1 MVGEKV
7 SPASA
12 GAVAAGGRSPV
23 SPTRVK
29 RGTGNSAPLPHRI
42 PRMRGIPH
50 LGCATLLLLISC
62 GGDRPERGTLPP
74 LHYLATADQAGP
86 VAYRDPVGAIS
97 PDGNWL
103 ASLERG
109 QIRFAP
115 AAGGAAQRIG
125 PGTAS
130 IRYLTWFPDSRRVL
144 VHENVFD
151 RSRQEWWVYDRADG
165 SRSPLWPDRPAD
177 AAPATGALGQLSW
190 SVDGSAV
197 AGVTRED
204 GISTLWVL
212 GPTGGNAAPQASGGN
227 LSFPAWSPDG
237 QIACLVRTGQRQH
250 LHLPCSAPEPL
261 FDEQEAYGRIA
272 FSPDGEWVIY
282 GVPGEGGFLDLW
294 MRRVSGGR
302 RTRLTRFAR
311 DAYSP
316 SAGAGGE
323 VVFKSQDYRVF
334 LATAPADGGPSE
346 PLTAFQSETPTW
358 SPDGS
363 EIAFTYGS
371 WRHVTD
377 DIHYPDIAQHLGTV
391 PVSVETPHREPR
403 RVVRQS
409 YSEDQ
414 GMQWSP
420 NGRWIVF
427 HTHEESDD
435 IWLMAADGSGARQI
449 SEDGHETGWARWSP
463 DGRFVVFTS
472 YRRDRTGARHGG
484 LYVIGVDQET
494 GEVTARAATGTSR
507 GFRPG
512 RDPGRVGGFRRN
524 PPLRSRRGGGQEE
537 PLDGVPRGR
546 RAGPLPRVRVGPDPL
561 RDRGLAGRPLGGL
574 HRPRRRRLLPGVP
587 GPAQAVEI
595 RNRSPRTRPTRPSPP
610 GPRSA
615 TGSRSQ
621 SSATEPT
628 SGGSIRSRWRA
639 EGCPRSQAQ
648 D

>member
-1 MVGEKV
+1 
-7 SPASA
+7 
-12 GAVAAGGRSPV
+12 
-23 SPTRVK
+23 
-29 RGTGNSAPLPHRI
+29 
-42 PRMRGIPH
+42 MRGIPY
-50 LGCATLLLLISC
+50 LGCATLLLLAAC

-103 ASLERG
+103 ATLERG

-115 AAGGAAQRIG
+115 AAGGAAPRIG

-130 IRYLTWFPDSRRVL
+130 IRYLTWFPDSRQVL

-165 SRSPLWPDRPAD
+165 SRSPLWPDRPAE
-177 AAPATGALGQLSW
+177 ATPSTGALAQLSW
-190 SVDGSAV
+190 SADGSAIV
-197 AGVTRED
+197 GVTRAD
-204 GISTLWVL
+204 GASTLWVL
-212 GPTGGNAAPQASGGN
+212 DAEGGNAAPQAGGDR

-237 QIACLVRTGQRQH
+237 QIACLVRAGERQH

-261 FDEQEAYGRIA
+261 FDDQEAYGRIA

-311 DAYSP
+311 DAYAP
-316 SAGAGGE
+316 SVGAGGE

-334 LATAPADGGPSE
+334 LATAPADGGASE

-363 EIAFTYGS
+363 EIAFTFGS

-463 DGRFVVFTS
+463 EGRFVVFTS
-472 YRRDRTGARHGG
+472 YRRDETGARHGG

-494 GEVTARAATGTSR
+494 GEVAAPQQEVPLEGFDQDVIQAEWADSGETLLFESAEAVGRKSLWTVSR
-507 GFRPG
+507 EGGKPTRFHEFGSDQIHSGIGVSPDG
-512 RDPGRVGGFRRN
+512 RWAAYID
-524 PPLRSRRGGGQEE
+524 
-537 PLDGVPRGR
+537 
-546 RAGPLPRVRVGPDPL
+546 RAGDGFFQVFRVP
-561 RDRGLAGRPLGGL
+561 LAGGDPEQLTSDPTHKTQPAWSPLGDRIAFTVFSYRSHFWRIHPFSL
-574 HRPRRRRLLPGVP
+574 RR
-587 GPAQAVEI
+587 
-595 RNRSPRTRPTRPSPP
+595 
-610 GPRSA
+610 
-615 TGSRSQ
+615 
-621 SSATEPT
+621 
-628 SGGSIRSRWRA
+628 
-639 EGCPRSQAQ
+639 
-648 D
+648 

>member
-1 MVGEKV
+1 MHGFRYVGGV
-7 SPASA
+7 
-12 GAVAAGGRSPV
+12 AV
-23 SPTRVK
+23 
-29 RGTGNSAPLPHRI
+29 
-42 PRMRGIPH
+42 
-50 LGCATLLLLISC
+50 LLLISC

-109 QIRFAP
+109 QIRLAP

-212 GPTGGNAAPQASGGN
+212 GPTGGNAAPQARGGN

-237 QIACLVRTGQRQH
+237 QIACLVHTGERQH

-403 RVVRQS
+403 RIVRQS

-472 YRRDRTGARHGG
+472 YRRDETGARHGG

-494 GEVTARAATGTSR
+494 GEVTAPPGTGASR
-507 GFRPG
+507 RLLGG
-512 RDPGRVGGFRRN
+512 RDPGGVGGFGRD
-524 PPLRSRRGGGQEE
+524 PPLRSRRSGGPEE
-537 PLDGVPRGR
+537 PLDSVPRGR
-546 RAGPLPRVRVGPDPL
+546 RAGPLPRVRVRPDPF

-574 HRPRRRRLLPGVP
+574 HRPRRRRLLPGLPGAARRRRSGTGHLGPDPQDPACVVTARRPDRVHRLQLP
-587 GPAQAVEI
+587 GPLLADPPVLARPLTAADARPLAQSGI
-595 RNRSPRTRPTRPSPP
+595 GR
-610 GPRSA
+610 A
-615 TGSRSQ
+615 T
-621 SSATEPT
+621 
-628 SGGSIRSRWRA
+628 
-639 EGCPRSQAQ
+639 
-648 D
+648 

>member
-1 MVGEKV
+1 
-7 SPASA
+7 
-12 GAVAAGGRSPV
+12 
-23 SPTRVK
+23 
-29 RGTGNSAPLPHRI
+29 
-42 PRMRGIPH
+42 MRGIPC
-50 LGCATLLLLISC
+50 LAGAALFLLAAC

-103 ASLERG
+103 ATLERG
-109 QIRFAP
+109 RIRFTP
-115 AAGGAAQRIG
+115 SAGGAAQRVG

-151 RSRQEWWVYDRADG
+151 RSRQEWWVHDRADG

-177 AAPATGALGQLSW
+177 AVPATGALAQLSW
-190 SVDGSAV
+190 APDGAAV
-197 AGVTRED
+197 AGVTRTD
-204 GISTLWVL
+204 GVSTVWALDA
-212 GPTGGNAAPQASGGN
+212 GGGNAAVQATGER
-227 LSFPAWSPDG
+227 LAFPAWSPDG
-237 QIACLVRTGQRQH
+237 QTACLVRTGEGQH

-261 FDEQEAYGRIA
+261 FDDQEAYGRIA

-302 RTRLTRFAR
+302 RTRLSRFAR
-311 DAYSP
+311 DAYAP
-316 SAGAGGE
+316 SVGAGGE

-334 LATAPADGGPSE
+334 LATVSAEGGPSE

-358 SPDGS
+358 SPDGG
-363 EIAFTYGS
+363 EVAFTFGS

-403 RVVRQS
+403 RIVRQS

-427 HTHEESDD
+427 HTHENSDD

-463 DGRFVVFTS
+463 DGRYVVFTS
-472 YRRDRTGARHGG
+472 YERDETGARHGG
-484 LYVIGVDQET
+484 LYVIGVDEET
-494 GEVTARAATGTSR
+494 GEVTEPQEQVPLEGFSEDVIQAEWADAGETLLFESAAAVGRKSLWTVPRTGGSPSR
-507 GFRPG
+507 FHEFGSDQIHSGIGVSPDGRWAAYVD
-512 RDPGRVGGFRRN
+512 RDPDGFFQIFRV
-524 PPLRSRRGGGQEE
+524 
-537 PLDGVPRGR
+537 
-546 RAGPLPRVRVGPDPL
+546 
-561 RDRGLAGRPLGGL
+561 PLGGGAAEQVTSDPTHKTQPAWSPL
-574 HRPRRRRLLPGVP
+574 GDRIAFTVFSYRAHFWRIHPFSLRR
-587 GPAQAVEI
+587 
-595 RNRSPRTRPTRPSPP
+595 
-610 GPRSA
+610 
-615 TGSRSQ
+615 
-621 SSATEPT
+621 
-628 SGGSIRSRWRA
+628 
-639 EGCPRSQAQ
+639 
-648 D
+648 